1 MQKRAGLN
9 IKVTPHKLRR
19 NYGTTLY
26 EETNDIY
33 LVSSSL
39 NHKSIAVTTRFY
51 TNMDEKHK
59 KSAARVASTLF
70 TKTK

>member
-59 KSAARVASTLF
+59 KSAAGVASTLF
-70 TKTK
+70 KKS